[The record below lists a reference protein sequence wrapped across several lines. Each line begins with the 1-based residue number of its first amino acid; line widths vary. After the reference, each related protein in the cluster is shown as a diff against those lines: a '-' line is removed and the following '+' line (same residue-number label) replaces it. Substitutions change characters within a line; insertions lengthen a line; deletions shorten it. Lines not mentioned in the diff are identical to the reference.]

1 MKRTAKKILSLIL
14 CVALSLGAVAVPALA
29 ASSLPGDVDGDNTV
43 TTKDARLALRAAVGL
58 DTLSA
63 EKTAAADVTGDG
75 KVETDDARVILR
87 VAVGLMRLS
96 EDGKRYEDLPKPG
109 DVLADFILHGGEA
122 GKETHRLEYTN
133 EDGDIITYDYIKES
147 GEFDFI
153 AEIHYDGLTAFY
165 RTTFS
170 KSFTDYYADVMVLDP
185 ENLYASATYKMDPTN
200 LNWNTGAECLT
211 ETQYSGDPSTK
222 ADLRDAVSGYLCLMF
237 SLLLEEAQAAGYKI
251 TRNDMHLYRLME
263 PYQG

>member
-14 CVALSLGAVAVPALA
+14 CVALSLGVLAVPALA
-29 ASSLPGDVDGDNTV
+29 ASSLSGDVDGDNTV

-122 GKETHRLEYTN
+122 TLDEAAGGGCRFTISIPLEQRNETTNKGKE
-133 EDGDIITYDYIKES
+133 
-147 GEFDFI
+147 
-153 AEIHYDGLTAFY
+153 
-165 RTTFS
+165 
-170 KSFTDYYADVMVLDP
+170 V
-185 ENLYASATYKMDPTN
+185 
-200 LNWNTGAECLT
+200 NT
-211 ETQYSGDPSTK
+211 
-222 ADLRDAVSGYLCLMF
+222 
-237 SLLLEEAQAAGYKI
+237 
-251 TRNDMHLYRLME
+251 
-263 PYQG
+263 

>member
-1 MKRTAKKILSLIL
+1 MNRTVKKIFCVLL
-14 CVALSLGAVAVPALA
+14 CAVLAFGALLPASA
-29 ASSLPGDVDGDNTV
+29 AGYALGDVDNSGKVD
-43 TTKDARLALRAAVGL
+43 TKDARLALRAAVGL

-63 EKTAAADVTGDG
+63 QVKAVADVTGDG

-96 EDGKRYEDLPKPG
+96 ADGKRYEDLPKPG
-109 DVLADFILHGGEA
+109 DVLAEFILHGGEA

-133 EDGDIITYDYIKES
+133 EDGDIITYDYIERS

-153 AEIHYDGLTAFY
+153 AEIHYDDLTAFY

-237 SLLLEEAQAAGYKI
+237 SLLLEEAQAAGYEI
-251 TRNDMHLYRLME
+251 THNDMHLYRLME